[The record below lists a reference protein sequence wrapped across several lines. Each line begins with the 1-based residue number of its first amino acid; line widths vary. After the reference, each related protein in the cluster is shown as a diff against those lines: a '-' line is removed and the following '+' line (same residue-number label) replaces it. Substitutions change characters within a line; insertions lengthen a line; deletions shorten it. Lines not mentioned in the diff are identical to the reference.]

1 MAVLRRVARPLLA
14 ATFIRDGLAAV
25 REPARPDVPED
36 SGRER
41 EASALASRVPFLP
54 EDPAQLARLQG
65 AVQLGAGVLLALGRA
80 PRLASAALA
89 VTLVSSTLTA
99 SGDRAAGKSSHED
112 GADEEDRARRVEI
125 LTKVSLFG
133 GLLIAAAD
141 THGKPSLAYRTRR
154 TASHASDA
162 LSHRAQAVT
171 HQVGNAAGATVDSV
185 THSVEAARK
194 RLS

>member
-14 ATFIRDGLAAV
+14 AKFIRDGIAAV
-25 REPARPDVPED
+25 RDPALPDLPED
-36 SGRER
+36 SRSER
-41 EASALASRVPFLP
+41 GTPALASRLPFLP
-54 EDPAQLARLQG
+54 EDPEQLVRLQG

-89 VTLVSSTLTA
+89 VTLVSSAL
-99 SGDRAAGKSSHED
+99 AAGGRAGD
-112 GADEEDRARRVEI
+112 DPGARRADL
-125 LTKVSLFG
+125 LTDVSLFG

-154 TASHASDA
+154 TAGHASDA
-162 LSHRAQAVT
+162 LTHRAHAVSHQVGNAAGAT
-171 HQVGNAAGATVDSV
+171 VHQVGNAAGATVDSV
-185 THSVEAARK
+185 AHSVEAARK

>member
-14 ATFIRDGLAAV
+14 AKFIRDGIAAV
-25 REPARPDVPED
+25 RDPALPDPPE
-36 SGRER
+36 GARGER
-41 EASALASRVPFLP
+41 EAPALATRVPFLP
-54 EDPAQLARLQG
+54 EDPEQLVRLQG

-89 VTLVSSTLTA
+89 VTLVSSALTA
-99 SGDRAAGKSSHED
+99 GGREPDDTSG
-112 GADEEDRARRVEI
+112 ARRVDL
-125 LTKVSLFG
+125 LTDLSLLG

-154 TASHASDA
+154 TAAHASDA
-162 LSHRAQAVT
+162 VSHRAHAVS
-171 HQVGNAAGATVDSV
+171 HQVGNAAGATVDGV

>member
-14 ATFIRDGLAAV
+14 AKFIRDGIASV
-25 REPARPDVPED
+25 RDPALPDPPED
-36 SGRER
+36 ARGER
-41 EASALASRVPFLP
+41 EAPALATRLPFLP
-54 EDPAQLARLQG
+54 EDPEQLARIQG

-89 VTLVSSTLTA
+89 ATLVSSALTA
-99 SGDRAAGKSSHED
+99 GGRGPED
-112 GADEEDRARRVEI
+112 GFGARRVDL
-125 LTKVSLFG
+125 LTDLSLLG

-154 TASHASDA
+154 TAAHASDA
-162 LSHRAQAVT
+162 VSHRAHAVS
-171 HQVGNAAGATVDSV
+171 HQVGNAAGATVDGV

>member
-1 MAVLRRVARPLLA
+1 MAVLRRVARPLMA
-14 ATFIRDGLAAV
+14 AKFIRDGIAAV
-25 REPARPDVPED
+25 RDPALPDPPD
-36 SGRER
+36 DARGER
-41 EASALASRVPFLP
+41 EAPALATRVPFLP
-54 EDPAQLARLQG
+54 EDPEQLVRLQG

-89 VTLVSSTLTA
+89 VTLVSSALTA
-99 SGDRAAGKSSHED
+99 GGRGPED
-112 GADEEDRARRVEI
+112 GSARRVDL
-125 LTKVSLFG
+125 LTDLSLLG

-154 TASHASDA
+154 TAAHASDA
-162 LSHRAQAVT
+162 VSHRAHAVS